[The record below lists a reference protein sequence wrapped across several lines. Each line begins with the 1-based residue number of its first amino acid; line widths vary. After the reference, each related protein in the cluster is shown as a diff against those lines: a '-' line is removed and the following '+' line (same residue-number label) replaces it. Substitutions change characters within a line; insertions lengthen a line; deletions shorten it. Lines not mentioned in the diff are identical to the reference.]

1 MPHHGNLCA
10 VEHDDVDT
18 VAAPAEKQMH
28 AVVSYYL
35 AKCNGHTKLFNCNIL
50 FHNKGTHKYCSHL
63 SNEPWQKKKIKDFWV
78 LILSLGIY

>member
-28 AVVSYYL
+28 AMVSYYL
-35 AKCNGHTKLFNCNIL
+35 AKCNECSGHTKLFNYNIYC
-50 FHNKGTHKYCSHL
+50 THTNNCSHL
-63 SNEPWQKKKIKDFWV
+63 NEPCQKKNPKFSWFSDCH
-78 LILSLGIY
+78 